1 MYMHACACGVLSNQ
15 AKGIK
20 TNVRMLAEVEAADV
34 GKSTH
39 DAEMVSILKRGKERG
54 RGRDGEMGCGRGGG
68 RKTKPN
74 SYLTTHDAS

>member
-1 MYMHACACGVLSNQ
+1 MYMHACACCVLSNQ

-39 DAEMVSILKRGKERG
+39 DAEMVSSMEKGKRKEEGEGEEEGDG
-54 RGRDGEMGCGRGGG
+54 R
-68 RKTKPN
+68 
-74 SYLTTHDAS
+74 